1 VSAPAPPGAGRRA
14 ADASMTL
21 LKEVMERPL
30 DPGYQAAADARADL
44 PPTRRR
50 RRAPLTVALS
60 LVAGLV
66 LVTGVVQLRAPRS
79 DTAAGLREQVTA
91 RSEEV
96 AAREQAILAL
106 TDEVAVLRDARLSG
120 ADDDLVEQVLALEAV
135 TGARAVTGPGAVYTL
150 DNSLAFKNPPPGDDR
165 TPDEIAQGQVLD
177 VDLQQVTNGLWA
189 AGAEA
194 ISVNGHRLTATSA
207 IRSAGEAILV
217 DLRPLAPPY
226 EVQAIGDPARMQTA
240 FATSAAGR
248 YLSSLEQNHGIQVT
262 VQGADDLTVPAAGRL
277 GLRYATPAGAQEQ
290 DAAPTTGGGTVPGS
304 TPDQQP
310 DQEEDP

>member
-1 VSAPAPPGAGRRA
+1 
-14 ADASMTL
+14 MTL

-30 DPGYQAAADARADL
+30 DPGYQAAADARAGL
-44 PPTRRR
+44 PAVRRR
-50 RRAPLTVALS
+50 RRVPLTVALS

-66 LVTGVVQLRAPRS
+66 LVTGVVQLRAPGS
-79 DTAAGLREQVTA
+79 DDTAAGLREQVRA
-91 RSEEV
+91 RTDEV
-96 AAREQAILAL
+96 ASREQAIVAL
-106 TDEVAVLRDARLSG
+106 SEEIAALRDARLTG
-120 ADDDLVEQVLALEAV
+120 ADDDLLEELAALETV

-150 DNSLAFKNPPPGDDR
+150 DNSLQFKNPPPGDTR
-165 TPDEIAQGQVLD
+165 TPEEVAQGQVYD

-207 IRSAGEAILV
+207 IRGAGEAILV

-226 EVQAIGDPARMQTA
+226 EVQAIGDPARLQTA

-262 VQGADDLTVPAAGRL
+262 VRGADDLTVPAAGRL
-277 GLRYATPAGAQEQ
+277 GLRYATPVGAREQ
-290 DAAPTTGGGTVPGS
+290 DAAPATGGTAPGGS
-304 TPDQQP
+304 SDQEPDRPDQQ
-310 DQEEDP
+310 EVDP

>member
-1 VSAPAPPGAGRRA
+1 VSAPAPPGTARRA

-30 DPGYQAAADARADL
+30 DPGYQAAADARAAL
-44 PPTRRR
+44 PPTGRR

-79 DTAAGLREQVTA
+79 LDTGEGLREQVAA
-91 RSEEV
+91 RSDEV
-96 AAREQAILAL
+96 AAREEAIVAL
-106 TDEVAVLRDARLSG
+106 TDEVAVLRDARLTG
-120 ADDDLVEQVLALEAV
+120 ADDDLVEEVLALEAV

-150 DNSLAFKNPPPGDDR
+150 DNSPLFTNPPPGDTR
-165 TPDEIAQGQVLD
+165 TPEEVAEGQVLD
-177 VDLQQVTNGLWA
+177 VDLQQLTNGLWA

-226 EVQAIGDPARMQTA
+226 EVQAIGDPARMQTG

-262 VQGADDLTVPAAGRL
+262 VRGADDLTVPAAGRL
-277 GLRYATPAGAQEQ
+277 GLRYATPVGAQEQ
-290 DAAPTTGGGTVPGS
+290 DAAPGTGGTAPA
-304 TPDQQP
+304 TDQ
-310 DQEEDP
+310 QEEDP